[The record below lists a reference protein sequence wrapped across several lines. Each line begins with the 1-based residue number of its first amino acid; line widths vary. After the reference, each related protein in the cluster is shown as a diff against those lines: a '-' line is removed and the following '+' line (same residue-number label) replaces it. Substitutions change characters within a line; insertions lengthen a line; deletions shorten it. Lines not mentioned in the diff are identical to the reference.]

1 MNKPNKH
8 FKTPVYVLALLLVCA
23 AQAAGTVTVY
33 VNDTSSDHGTTVD
46 IPIMVSSTSNIGA
59 TDISLTYNP
68 DVISAT
74 GVVANGTLIA
84 ATDLIANHT
93 ATSGI
98 VNISVASLYGINGTG
113 SIAIIQFHVDG
124 SSSETSP
131 LTLSRAEAYDLDA
144 PIYDGDGNC
153 TGYEELDVT
162 TDNATFTVTDGG
174 LPQDGNIDGSGDVDF
189 DDALYLARYT
199 IFGPSLYPLHAD
211 GNVDSINGVEFDDAL
226 YLARYT
232 IFGPSLYPLYP

>member
-1 MNKPNKH
+1 MNKH
-8 FKTPVYVLALLLVCA
+8 FKIPVYVLALLLVCA
-23 AQAAGTVTVY
+23 AQAAGAVTVY
-33 VNDTSSDHGTTVD
+33 VNDTGSDHGTTVD
-46 IPIMVSSTSNIGA
+46 IPMMVSSTSNIGA
-59 TDISLTYNP
+59 MDISLTYDP
-68 DVISAT
+68 AVISAT

-144 PIYDGDGNC
+144 PIYDEYGNC
-153 TGYEELDVT
+153 TGYVELDVT
-162 TDNATFTVTDGG
+162 TDNATFTVGAG
-174 LPQDGNIDGSGDVDF
+174 LPQDGNINGIGGVTLA
-189 DDALYLARYT
+189 DAIYLAKHVAQMSGYET
-199 IFGPSLYPLHAD
+199 LHAD
-211 GNVDSINGVEFDDAL
+211 GNINGIGGVTLADAI
-226 YLARYT
+226 YLAKHVAGMSGYET
-232 IFGPSLYPLYP
+232 LY

>member
-1 MNKPNKH
+1 MNKY
-8 FKTPVYVLALLLVCA
+8 FKISVYVLALLLVCA
-23 AQAAGTVTVY
+23 AQAVGTVTVY
-33 VNDTSSDHGTTVD
+33 VNDTGSDQGTTVD

-59 TDISLTYNP
+59 TDISLTYDP
-68 DVISAT
+68 DVISVT

-113 SIAIIQFHVDG
+113 SIAVIQFHVDG

-131 LTLSRAEAYDLDA
+131 LTLSRAEAYDLDD

-153 TGYEELDVT
+153 TGYAELDVT
-162 TDNATFTVTDGG
+162 ADNATFTVGAG
-174 LPQDGNIDGSGDVDF
+174 LPQDGNINGIGGVTLA
-189 DDALYLARYT
+189 DAIYLAKHVAQMSGYET
-199 IFGPSLYPLHAD
+199 LHAD
-211 GNVDSINGVEFDDAL
+211 GNINGIGGVTLADAI
-226 YLARYT
+226 YLAKHVAGMSGYDT
-232 IFGPSLYPLYP
+232 LY

>member
-1 MNKPNKH
+1 MNKH
-8 FKTPVYVLALLLVCA
+8 FKIPVYVLALLLVCA
-23 AQAAGTVTVY
+23 AQAAGAVTVY
-33 VNDTSSDHGTTVD
+33 VNDTGSDYGTTVD

-59 TDISLTYNP
+59 MDISLTYDP
-68 DVISAT
+68 AVISAT

-124 SSSETSP
+124 SSSETSS

-162 TDNATFTVTDGG
+162 TDNATFTVTNGG
-174 LPQDGNIDGSGDVDF
+174 LPQDGNINGIGGVTLA
-189 DDALYLARYT
+189 DAIYLAKHVAGMSGYDT
-199 IFGPSLYPLHAD
+199 LHAD
-211 GNVDSINGVEFDDAL
+211 GNINGIGGVTLADAI
-226 YLARYT
+226 YLAKHVAGMSGYDT
-232 IFGPSLYPLYP
+232 LY

>member
-23 AQAAGTVTVY
+23 AQAAGAVTIY
-33 VNDTSSDHGTTVD
+33 VNDTGGDQGTTVD
-46 IPIMVSSTSNIGA
+46 IPIMVSGTSNIGA
-59 TDISLTYNP
+59 TDISLTYDP
-68 DVISAT
+68 DVISVT

-93 ATSGI
+93 AMSGI

-113 SIAIIQFHVDG
+113 SIAVIQFHVDG

-144 PIYDGDGNC
+144 PIFDVDGNC
-153 TGYEELDVT
+153 TSYVELDVT
-162 TDNATFTVTDGG
+162 TDNDTFTVTDGG
-174 LPQDGNIDGSGDVDF
+174 LPQTGDMDDSGDVDF

-199 IFGPSLYPLHAD
+199 IFGPSSYPLHAD
-211 GNVDSINGVEFDDAL
+211 GNVDSIDGVDFDDAL

-232 IFGPSLYPLYP
+232 IFGPSSYPLYP

>member
-1 MNKPNKH
+1 MNKY
-8 FKTPVYVLALLLVCA
+8 FKIPVYVLALLLVCA
-23 AQAAGTVTVY
+23 AQAAGAVTVY
-33 VNDTSSDHGTTVD
+33 VNDTGSDQGTTVD

-59 TDISLTYNP
+59 TDISLTYDP
-68 DVISAT
+68 DAISVT

-113 SIAIIQFHVDG
+113 SIAVIQFHVDG

-131 LTLSRAEAYDLDA
+131 LTLSRAEAYDLDD

-153 TGYEELDVT
+153 TGYAELDVT
-162 TDNATFTVTDGG
+162 ADNATFTVGAG
-174 LPQDGNIDGSGDVDF
+174 LPQDGNINGIGGVTLA
-189 DDALYLARYT
+189 DAIYLAKHVAGMSGYDT
-199 IFGPSLYPLHAD
+199 LYAD
-211 GNVDSINGVEFDDAL
+211 GNINGIGGVTLADAI
-226 YLARYT
+226 YLAKHVAGMSGYDT
-232 IFGPSLYPLYP
+232 LY